1 MSTEDVIFRKQEIAF
16 GDRTITLQFKPI
28 TDVFRFG
35 EPPYIIVGV
44 STAGKTTLCM
54 DILNK
59 FSRDST
65 NIYYVTSTEENI
77 KDDSIS
83 MIPRAYRRK
92 PKFQIL
98 YDVWREI
105 RAQYEA
111 TNVDQIK
118 LGNMLIGL
126 IGQDAATSV
135 LNNLQAKK
143 EEIQRQ
149 QASRYKSRGYS
160 EDQIIQYSKE
170 DAKAFYIDTITKLIL
185 DFART
190 KGTRSFS
197 ENEMLILNSFVSKA
211 PKVML
216 LLDDV
221 SSEMDGLKRDKKK
234 VSYEGQTLSTADA
247 YKSLIIDILTRG
259 RHYGAMI
266 CLFLHSIDLLTE
278 KSYIN
283 NLIILNDASAQKVM
297 NARTFPEDMRRTI
310 QAVKQYVFNNSY
322 PYHFLY
328 LSSLDQTKLCVS
340 KASLHMN
347 EELPISTINKKFVH
361 AFDEVL
367 TGTVNDTVTTF
378 VDDIDDEYYSD
389 DSEDDDSNDKLS
401 SFINSIK

>member
-1 MSTEDVIFRKQEIAF
+1 M
-16 GDRTITLQFKPI
+16 ITLQFKPVI
-28 TDVFRFG
+28 DVFKFG
-35 EPPYIIVGV
+35 EPPYIIVGI
-44 STAGKTTLCM
+44 STAGKTTLCT

-59 FSRDST
+59 FSREST
-65 NIYYVTSTEENI
+65 NVYYVTSTEENI

-98 YDVWREI
+98 YNVWKEI

-118 LGNMLIGL
+118 LGNMLINL
-126 IGQDAATSV
+126 IGQDAATGI
-135 LNNLQAKK
+135 LNDLQAKK

-149 QASRYKSRGYS
+149 QAARYKSRGYS
-160 EDQIIQYSKE
+160 EDQTIQYSKE

-190 KGTRSFS
+190 KGTRNFS
-197 ENEMLILNSFVSKA
+197 ENEMMILNSFVSKA

-266 CLFLHSIDLLTE
+266 CLFLHSIDLLSE

-283 NLIILNDASAQKVM
+283 NLIILNNTSAQKVI
-297 NARTFPEDMRRTI
+297 NAKTFPEDMRKTI
-310 QAVKQYVFNNSY
+310 QVVKEYVFNDSY

-328 LSSLDQTKLCVS
+328 LSSLDPSKLCVS
-340 KASLHMN
+340 KASLHLN
-347 EELPISTINKKFVH
+347 EELPMSATNKRFIH

-367 TGTVNDTVTTF
+367 TGTANDATTTL
-378 VDDIDDEYYSD
+378 VDDDEYYSTSD
-389 DSEDDDSNDKLS
+389 DEGEPDRLS
-401 SFINSIK
+401 DFISSIK